1 MSPQRILK
9 TTLSFIKNKPV
20 FFASLFIAAC
30 SMMFVPPSE
39 EYIGYINF
47 KTLCQ
52 LFCLMAVVEGFKEIG
67 VFSVI
72 GKRLTR
78 SVKSERGLIAAL
90 MFLTYVS
97 GMLVTNDVALLT
109 FVPLSITLLKQ
120 LKLEK
125 IMIPTVALQTIAA
138 NLGSM
143 MMPTG
148 NPHNLYLFGVAEM
161 GAWEF
166 LKLMGPYG
174 IASVLAFAVFIPIRF
189 GKTQIVVPKDNKKPR
204 NLIRKKTLFYSVLFV
219 LCMLSV
225 YGVLD
230 YRIVFGI
237 CFLLLLLLARE
248 TLFSVDWFLLGT
260 FTAFFIF
267 VGNIKQLGEV
277 TGFLNSIT
285 AGHEMTV
292 GIILSQ
298 FISNVPSTLLLAGF
312 TSDYPILM
320 VATDIGGLGTLIAS
334 MASLISYTFYSRTKK
349 ASTSRYILVYSLY
362 CLIFMAVLVA
372 LTLLL
377 YPKSF

>member
-9 TTLSFIKNKPV
+9 HTISFIKNKPV
-20 FFASLFIAAC
+20 FFAAVFIAAC
-30 SMMFVPPSE
+30 SMLFVPPSE
-39 EYIGYINF
+39 EYLGYINF

-67 VFSVI
+67 VFRVI
-72 GKRLTR
+72 GGKLTR
-78 SVKSERGLIAAL
+78 SVKSERGLVAAL
-90 MFLTYVS
+90 IFLTYIS

-109 FVPLSITLLKQ
+109 FIPLSITLIKQ

-148 NPHNLYLFGVAEM
+148 NPHNLHLFGVADM
-161 GAWEF
+161 GAREF

-174 IASVLAFAVFIPIRF
+174 IASALAFAVFIPIRF
-189 GKTQIVVPKDNKKPR
+189 GKKQIVVPKDNKKPS
-204 NLIRKKTLFYSVLFV
+204 NIIRKKTLFYSVLFV

-237 CFLLLLLLARE
+237 CFLLMLFLTRE
-248 TLFSVDWFLLGT
+248 TLFNVDWFLLGT

-277 TGFLNSIT
+277 TNFLNGIT

-312 TSDYPILM
+312 TDDYSMLM

-334 MASLISYTFYSRTKK
+334 MASLISYTFYSRTKNS
-349 ASTSRYILVYSLY
+349 STSRYILVYSLY

-372 LTLLL
+372 LTLVL